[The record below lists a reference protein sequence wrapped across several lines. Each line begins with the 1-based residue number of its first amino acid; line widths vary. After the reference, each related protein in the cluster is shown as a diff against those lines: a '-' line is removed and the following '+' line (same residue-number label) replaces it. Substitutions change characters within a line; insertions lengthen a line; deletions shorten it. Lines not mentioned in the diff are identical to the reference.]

1 MFSVL
6 FLTLQK
12 IFKTLKKLLGE
23 TVIYGIGAILP
34 RLINFLLIR
43 LYSDQ
48 IDKEEFSQFV
58 NLYAAVSFINIL
70 LTFGFETSYFRYS
83 AEKNNEK
90 KTFNT
95 SFWFLF
101 VLGFIFI
108 CSVLILLTPISSLMG
123 YAENPEYIKW
133 FAWIAVLDAICVIP
147 FAWLRFHNKPIKY
160 SAIRIVQIV
169 TQTVII
175 LSLFLFIPREFSLDL
190 GLQEKVSFPFLAN
203 LIGSLLGVLL
213 LLPIILKVR
222 LEFDWT
228 LFKKMFKYS
237 YPIMFAGFAFMI
249 NENFD
254 KLVQFWEISKEDAG
268 AYGGCYKLAVLMTL
282 FVTAYRMGVEPFF
295 FKTMNDK
302 NAKKTYAQVTEYFT
316 LFAAVVAMGLI
327 ANISW
332 LKKIFITDPNWWTA
346 MDIVPIIIIA
356 NLCFGV
362 YYSLSTWYKVTDRTG
377 FGTMISWFGAI
388 LTIVLNLLLL
398 KKYGFMVSAWT
409 TLIVYF
415 SMMVLSYFL
424 GQKYYPIPYRVK
436 KLSLVIV
443 ILAVFSFVSY
453 QLFNANFWVG
463 NILFLIFAGMIIYSE
478 KEFLISKI
486 KK

>member
-1 MFSVL
+1 M
-6 FLTLQK
+6 
-12 IFKTLKKLLGE
+12 
-23 TVIYGIGAILP
+23 P

-43 LYSDQ
+43 LYADQ

-83 AEKNNEK
+83 TEKDNER

-101 VLGFIFI
+101 ALSFVFI
-108 CSVLILLTPISSLMG
+108 SAVLILSTPISTLMG
-123 YAENPEYIKW
+123 YVDNPEYIRW
-133 FAWIAVLDAICVIP
+133 FAWIAVLDSLCIIP

-160 SAIRIVQIV
+160 SAIRVG
-169 TQTVII
+169 QTVFQTTVI
-175 LSLFLFIPREFSLDL
+175 LALFLFIPRDFSLQL
-190 GLQEKVSFPFLAN
+190 GLKEKVSFPFFAN
-203 LIGSLLGVLL
+203 ILSSILGVIL
-213 LLPIILKVR
+213 LLPIFFKVR
-222 LEFDWT
+222 FEFDAS
-228 LFKKMFKYS
+228 LFKRMIKYS

-254 KLVQFWEISKEDAG
+254 KLVQFWEISKDDAG

-295 FKTMNDK
+295 FKAMHQE
-302 NAKKTYAQVTEYFT
+302 NAKITYAKVTEYFT
-316 LFAAVVAMGLI
+316 FFAAIVAMGLI
-327 ANISW
+327 ANLGW
-332 LKKIFITDPNWWTA
+332 LKKLLIPNSDWWTA

-362 YYSLSTWYKVTDRTG
+362 YYNLSTWYKVTDRTI
-377 FGTMISWFGAI
+377 FGTIISWFGAT
-388 LTIVLNLLLL
+388 LTIVLNLVFLS
-398 KKYGFMVSAWT
+398 KYGFMVSAWT
-409 TLIVYF
+409 TLLVYF

-436 KLSLVIV
+436 KISLVILV
-443 ILAVFSFVSY
+443 LAIFSYASY
-453 QLFNANFWVG
+453 ALFDSNFWIG
-463 NILFLIFAGMIIYSE
+463 NLMFIVFAGALIYSE
-478 KEFLISKI
+478 KELILRKLN
-486 KK
+486 K